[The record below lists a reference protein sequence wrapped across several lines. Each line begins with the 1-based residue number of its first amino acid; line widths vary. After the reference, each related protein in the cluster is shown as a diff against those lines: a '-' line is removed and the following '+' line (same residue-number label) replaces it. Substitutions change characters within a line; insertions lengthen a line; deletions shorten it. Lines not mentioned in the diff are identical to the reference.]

1 MVAGVVAQVLRQKSK
16 EVVNNFYF
24 LASCVNMYKFRHF
37 RRNEFKLLL
46 IFVRQRAKFS
56 SGFRCNCTLPRRN
69 EGCSLWTI
77 NSPRNVMCVTDIDAS
92 VYSVELRKRCIPV
105 LLSSVLALLA
115 FCSERPKGIF
125 DNIFGASNFRFVC
138 GCS

>member
-16 EVVNNFYF
+16 AVLNNFYF
-24 LASCVNMYKFRHF
+24 LASCVNMYKFTQF

-46 IFVRQRAKFS
+46 IFAWQRVKFS
-56 SGFRCNCTLPRRN
+56 SGFRCNCTLPCRI

-77 NSPRNVMCVTDIDAS
+77 NSPRNMCVTDIDAS

-115 FCSERPKGIF
+115 FCSERPKGRF
-125 DNIFGASNFRFVC
+125 DNTFGASNFRFVC
-138 GCS
+138 SCS